1 MFILIEWIILAGLYS
16 FLFAYFI
23 PLSPW
28 FLFLWI
34 PLGMILSI
42 LTIVLLLIIFLS
54 LCDPKHPEGKIR
66 HFFARSIIGIAI
78 YIQNFRIKVEGREN
92 IPSGTFAGFANHK
105 SMMDPLLCYYTI
117 GKPNCLI
124 GKKELFKMKI
134 MKLFVRVY
142 KAIPMNREDNRE
154 ALKSLKVAI
163 DCVKSGYPITVFP
176 EGGIKSR
183 ETDLMVDI
191 KPGAYKLATKAEAP
205 ILPISII
212 GNSQVHNK
220 KFFQRKNIKVIFHK
234 PIPYEE
240 YKDMNTTQ
248 IGEMIFEI
256 INNGIKNEQTK
267 ENTSN

>member
-1 MFILIEWIILAGLYS
+1 MFIFLEWIIISGLYS
-16 FLFAYFI
+16 FLLGYFV
-23 PLSPW
+23 PLSKW

-34 PLGMILSI
+34 PLSLILAL
-42 LTIVLLLIIFLS
+42 LTIIVLLLIFLL

-66 HFFARSIIGIAI
+66 HFFARSVISIAI
-78 YIQNFRIKVEGREN
+78 HIQNIKITIEGKEN
-92 IPSGTFAGFANHK
+92 IPNGTFAGFANHK
-105 SMMDPLLCYYTI
+105 SMMDPLFCYYTI

-124 GKKELFKMKI
+124 GKRELFKMKI

-154 ALKSLKVAI
+154 ALKSLKVGI

-176 EGGIKSR
+176 EGGIRSR
-183 ETDLMVDI
+183 ESDLMVDL
-191 KPGAYKLATKAEAP
+191 KPGAYKLAVKAEAP

-212 GNSQVHNK
+212 GNSKVHEK

-234 PIPYEE
+234 PITYEE

-248 IGEMIFEI
+248 IGEMVFEI
-256 INNGIKNEQTK
+256 INNGIINEQNK
-267 ENTSN
+267 KNTNN